1 MLRHNLSKFLNVVL
15 IISCLIHIMF
25 LLYNNSNP
33 EFPEIIMNH
42 KNIRDVDMPLSF
54 LVCLTIKH
62 PERLDKS
69 FLKVGYKNVHR
80 IFTGRSMYN
89 DSIIGWF
96 GHMENGST
104 YNSLEGMN

>member
-1 MLRHNLSKFLNVVL
+1 
-15 IISCLIHIMF
+15 
-25 LLYNNSNP
+25 
-33 EFPEIIMNH
+33 MNH